1 MDQSTI
7 GLISYRRHRI
17 CNPFSF
23 DQLGRTLGFADLQPG
38 DRAADLGCGN
48 GVVSAWMADRHD
60 LDLTAVERY
69 PPVAELARQTIAE
82 PRSRGRV
89 RIVEGPAGDYLAGAW
104 EHRLLS
110 VLGAVDLL
118 PGLHKPAEVMIA
130 LAPSIA
136 PGGWLLWG
144 DPFWRTPPSE
154 RLAAVFG
161 AERYATLPGWVAA
174 GEAAGLSV
182 RHVAVS
188 ADADW
193 EEFFWRMNASLE
205 DWAEEHAGSPD
216 AAAIRFRAAV
226 TRSLFLEEGREAMG
240 FGLYLF
246 RKPRA

>member
-1 MDQSTI
+1 MDQPTI
-7 GLISYRRHRI
+7 GYLSYRRHRI
-17 CNPFSF
+17 CNPYSF
-23 DQLGRTLGFADLQPG
+23 EQLGRTLDFADLKPG
-38 DRAADLGCGN
+38 DKAADLGCGN
-48 GVVSAWMADRHD
+48 GVVSAWMTARHG

-69 PPVAELARQTIAE
+69 PAVAELAREAAAA
-82 PRSRGRV
+82 PRPQGRMQV
-89 RIVEGPAGDYLAGAW
+89 VEGAAGDYLARAG
-104 EHRLLS
+104 EHRLLCA
-110 VLGAVDLL
+110 LGAVDLL
-118 PGLHKPAEVMIA
+118 AGLHRPGETMAA
-130 LAPSIA
+130 LAPHIA

-144 DPFWRTPPSE
+144 DPFWRTPPTE

-161 AERYATLPGWVAA
+161 AERYASLAGWVAA

-205 DWAEEHAGSPD
+205 DWAEENAGTPD

-226 TRSLFLEEGREAMG
+226 TRTLFLEEGREAMG

-246 RKPRA
+246 RKVG